1 MELFAQV
8 KTTPMI
14 GKNTKKPV
22 NRQVNADFYLK
33 KAYIYL
39 KKENIVLRIGE

>member
-8 KTTPMI
+8 KTAPMI

-33 KAYIYL
+33 K
-39 KKENIVLRIGE
+39 ENIVLRIGE